1 MIVTLSG
8 SKRQR
13 TRDQLLAA
21 AQTLLLEQSAG
32 SLGVRQI
39 AAGAG
44 LVHASFYNYYA
55 DLDALIADLSDLVL
69 AAHGTRVGALRAS
82 AATLTDAFALATR
95 QTLRFVTLSPDYGR
109 LLFDAG
115 LPVDRFVS
123 GLRATM
129 AADVMAGMASG
140 EFCIADAE
148 LTVAMIAGAIMGVAL
163 DLHRRRLGEAAI
175 EAATEALLLQLGVAA
190 AEAARAANAPVA
202 FVPPPALP
210 LRWLEIGA

>member
-1 MIVTLSG
+1 MTVLLGT
-8 SKRQR
+8 KRAR

-21 AQTLLLEQSAG
+21 AQTLLLEHSAG

-44 LVHASFYNYYA
+44 LVHASFYNHY
-55 DLDALIADLSDLVL
+55 DSIDALIADLSDLILV
-69 AAHGTRVGALRAS
+69 AHGTRVGALRTG
-82 AATLTDAFALATR
+82 AATLTEAFARATR

-129 AADVMAGMASG
+129 AGDVMAGMANG
-140 EFCIADAE
+140 EFRVADAE
-148 LTVAMIAGAIMGVAL
+148 LTVSMLSGAIMGVAL
-163 DLHRRRLGEAAI
+163 DLHRGRLPEAAI
-175 EAATEALLLQLGVAA
+175 EAATESLLRQLGVDP
-190 AEAARAANAPVA
+190 AEAARAAHAPML

-210 LRWLEIGA
+210 LRWLEMQA

>member
-1 MIVTLSG
+1 MTVLPGT
-8 SKRQR
+8 KRER

-44 LVHASFYNYYA
+44 LVHASFYNHY
-55 DLDALIADLSDLVL
+55 DSVDALVADLSDLILV
-69 AAHGTRVGALRAS
+69 AHGLRVNALRAG
-82 AATLTDAFALATR
+82 APTLAEAFARATR
-95 QTLRFVTLSPDYGR
+95 QTLRFLTLAPDYGR

-129 AADVMAGMASG
+129 AGDVVAGMANG
-140 EFCIADAE
+140 EFRVADAE
-148 LTVAMIAGAIMGVAL
+148 LTVAMIAGSIMGVAL
-163 DLHRRRLGEAAI
+163 DLYRGRLGEAAI
-175 EAATEALLLQLGVAA
+175 EAATEALLRQLGVAP
-190 AEAARAANAPVA
+190 AEAARAAHAPVSFA
-202 FVPPPALP
+202 PPLALP
-210 LRWLEIGA
+210 LRWLDLRA